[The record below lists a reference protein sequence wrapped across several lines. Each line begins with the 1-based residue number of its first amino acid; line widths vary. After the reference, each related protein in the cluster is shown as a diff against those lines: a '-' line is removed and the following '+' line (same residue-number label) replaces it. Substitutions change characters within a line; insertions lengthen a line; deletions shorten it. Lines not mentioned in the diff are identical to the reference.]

1 MLKGDK
7 HGRINYSEFLASGSS
22 SEEEDGGG
30 GNSSDDD
37 TSRLRPEKRKA
48 FAALLDSLHNAE
60 GVIPPQFTTE
70 TLF

>member
-7 HGRINYSEFLASGSS
+7 HGRINYAEFLASGSS
-22 SEEEDGGG
+22 SEEDGGG

-48 FAALLDSLHNAE
+48 FAALLDSLHAE